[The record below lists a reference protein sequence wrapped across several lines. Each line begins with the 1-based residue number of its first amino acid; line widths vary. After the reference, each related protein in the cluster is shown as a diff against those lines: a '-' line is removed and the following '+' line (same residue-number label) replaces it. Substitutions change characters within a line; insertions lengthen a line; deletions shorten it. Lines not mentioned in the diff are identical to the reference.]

1 MLTHPWWEKLDYAS
15 IEPKIYM
22 KGRDRYITKFGC
34 IMSILSFL
42 SIMVLSGYFIKIFFE
57 MKEVN
62 VLYFLET
69 KSFEPFMDLNKQP
82 FFFNLRDVND
92 QPVDPR
98 LASIVPTFWL
108 KTNTSTRVIVLET
121 EACDKSQLLKQPH
134 YQNMFQFDLSP
145 YQCIKSDLYN
155 LNLTLDMDSGIK
167 TYFNLYITECTNS
180 TENNNFCF
188 SRDKIKLDLSN
199 LNFYFKYFFP
209 SYTIDHYNQTNPL
222 SESFF
227 SYQVRMYY
235 SYFYTY
241 YENIK
246 TVNYTS
252 DDGLVFQD
260 VKNYHINGR
269 DDVHS
274 YYKLSPLETTTF
286 VEKTFS
292 QFQIQILNNQI
303 DQYKRSYPKFQS
315 VLANI
320 GGVMKFILSFAQ
332 FIAKFVTSQMK
343 DIELSNAFVFH
354 HSNNNDEN
362 EENEEKEN
370 EDCKN
375 NKIFVQGVKGVN
387 SNSKQ
392 VSDNTTCKE
401 LNINNL
407 NNLKDININKVSKLP
422 FFKHLIINQIK
433 NLRKTTIPKTEI
445 KTLSWLE
452 TILPR
457 KCFSKKSAIHIV
469 DKCQLIIKRKLSSD
483 YILKTISEFEKL
495 KTILLDEKQNV
506 VFMHMKNPSIDEYLK
521 ILFPEKEIDSR
532 LPSRSLTSLEVEN
545 LIEELKLRDDR
556 ISKSLVDKF
565 EEKII

>member
-1 MLTHPWWEKLDYAS
+1 
-15 IEPKIYM
+15 
-22 KGRDRYITKFGC
+22 
-34 IMSILSFL
+34 
-42 SIMVLSGYFIKIFFE
+42 
-57 MKEVN
+57 
-62 VLYFLET
+62 
-69 KSFEPFMDLNKQP
+69 
-82 FFFNLRDVND
+82 
-92 QPVDPR
+92 
-98 LASIVPTFWL
+98 
-108 KTNTSTRVIVLET
+108 
-121 EACDKSQLLKQPH
+121 
-134 YQNMFQFDLSP
+134 
-145 YQCIKSDLYN
+145 
-155 LNLTLDMDSGIK
+155 
-167 TYFNLYITECTNS
+167 
-180 TENNNFCF
+180 
-188 SRDKIKLDLSN
+188 
-199 LNFYFKYFFP
+199 
-209 SYTIDHYNQTNPL
+209 
-222 SESFF
+222 
-227 SYQVRMYY
+227 
-235 SYFYTY
+235 
-241 YENIK
+241 
-246 TVNYTS
+246 
-252 DDGLVFQD
+252 
-260 VKNYHINGR
+260 
-269 DDVHS
+269 
-274 YYKLSPLETTTF
+274 
-286 VEKTFS
+286 
-292 QFQIQILNNQI
+292 
-303 DQYKRSYPKFQS
+303 
-315 VLANI
+315 
-320 GGVMKFILSFAQ
+320 
-332 FIAKFVTSQMK
+332 
-343 DIELSNAFVFH
+343 VFH

-370 EDCKN
+370 EDCQN
-375 NKIFVQGVKGVN
+375 NKILVQGVKGVN